1 MTFPHRL
8 LKTLVPGILLSACL
22 LTADVGAA
30 EQPVIRGLKYMP
42 AEAVAA
48 VVVRVSKL
56 VKSPRLEMVPWEIL
70 STLGMTELGID
81 PLKAT
86 DVIAFASLP
95 TGPGRVV
102 GGQGP
107 GIGVVISMSAPITL
121 NEALRAQARSV
132 VIGGQQVL
140 QSRQPGGPSFCVVG
154 GKTLLIG
161 VGPFMERMLTT
172 AAAGNQA
179 TAKSSLRRL
188 LAGSSAGDDVSV
200 FVAVEPIR
208 LFLAEFIAN
217 IPPLP
222 PPLEFIRKL
231 PDQLQSV
238 QFNINASSDRPTGIV
253 LTATDGAAATAVDQ
267 GIRGGL
273 VMAKTLFLASSVPVV
288 QGKSPVDDATR
299 RYFARLANTFERRFQ
314 PKRNGTTLTIDLG
327 MEYASASIMVAL
339 LLPAVQQAREAAR
352 RAQSTNNLK
361 QLMRAAH
368 NFHETYGRFP
378 PQASVDANGKP
389 LLSWRVHLLPYVDQ
403 LNLYRQF
410 HLDEPWDSAHNK
422 SLIGRIPT
430 VYQNPNL
437 PAGTTTN
444 YLAVVGKD
452 TVLAP
457 GRSSQISGITDG
469 SSLTL
474 MMVEADAD
482 RAVTWTKPA
491 DHAFS
496 ARTPFAGLGKL
507 RPGGFLAAFADGA
520 VRFISSNVDPGIL
533 KAMVT
538 KSMRDKAR

>member
-1 MTFPHRL
+1 MTRPCCL
-8 LKTLVPGILLSACL
+8 LTSLVAGTLLSACL
-22 LTADVGAA
+22 SLTADAA
-30 EQPVIRGLKYMP
+30 DQPAVRGLEYMP
-42 AEAVAA
+42 ADAVAA
-48 VVVRVSKL
+48 AVVRVPKL
-56 VKSPRLEMVPWEIL
+56 VKSPSLEMVPWEIL

-86 DVIAFASLP
+86 EVVAFASL
-95 TGPGRVV
+95 TNGPG
-102 GGQGP
+102 GP
-107 GIGVVISMSAPITL
+107 EMGVVISMPQPITL
-121 NEALRAQARSV
+121 NETLRTQARSV
-132 VIGGQQVL
+132 VIAGRQVL
-140 QSRQPGGPSFCVVG
+140 QSRQPGGLSFCVVG
-154 GKTLLIG
+154 GKTLLVG
-161 VGPFMERMLTT
+161 VGSFMERMLTT

-188 LAGSSAGDDVSV
+188 LESSSASDDVSV

-208 LFLAEFIAN
+208 PFLAQFIAN
-217 IPPLP
+217 TPPLP
-222 PPLEFIRKL
+222 PPLEFVRKL

-238 QFNINASSDRPTGIV
+238 QLNINASSDRPTGIV
-253 LTATDGAAATAVDQ
+253 LTTTDGAAATAVDQ

-273 VMAKTLFLASSVPVV
+273 VMAKTLFLASSIPAV
-288 QGKSPVDDATR
+288 QGKSPVEDATR
-299 RYFARLANTFERRFQ
+299 RYFARLANTFERRFR

-327 MEYASASIMVAL
+327 VEYASASIMVAL

-361 QLMRAAH
+361 QLMLAAH
-368 NFHETYGRFP
+368 NYHEAHGRFP
-378 PQASVDANGKP
+378 PQASVDANGKT
-389 LLSWRVHLLPYVDQ
+389 LLSWRVHLLPYLSQ
-403 LNLYRQF
+403 ENLYRQF

-422 SLIGRIPT
+422 SLVGRIPR

-444 YLAVVGKD
+444 YLAFVGKD

-457 GRSSQISGITDG
+457 GRSSRFSEITDG

-474 MMVEADAD
+474 VFVEADAN

-507 RPGGFLAAFADGA
+507 RPGGFLTAFADGS
-520 VRFISSNVDPGIL
+520 VRFINNVVDPRIF

-538 KSMRDKAR
+538 KSMRDKVR